1 MYAIAWEDDC
11 GGCVETFRDKFS
23 DAVFEASKIFA
34 WCLVFNESPEDFAE
48 AYAGGHGPFVRV
60 DVYECDDGYDA
71 DRQFADALFV
81 PVFHLDSGMNFWG

>member
-34 WCLVFNESPEDFAE
+34 SCLVFSESPEEFAE
-48 AYAGGHGPFVRV
+48 ACAGGLFVRV

-71 DRQFADALFV
+71 DRQFADRLFV